1 MLLSPLSMVQ
11 DTQDATIADPRTSE
25 SLILL
30 LDPLLL
36 DPLLLDPLDTLEP
49 ETLFKETLEP
59 TNLFLDTLDT
69 LKGKPPLPVPLL
81 PW

>member
-1 MLLSPLSMVQ
+1 MLLSPLLTVQ
-11 DTQDATIADPRTSE
+11 DMQDPMIADPRTSE

-36 DPLLLDPLDTLEP
+36 DPLLLDSP
-49 ETLFKETLEP
+49 FQ
-59 TNLFLDTLDT
+59 DT
-69 LKGKPPLPVPLL
+69 LKAKPPLLVPLL